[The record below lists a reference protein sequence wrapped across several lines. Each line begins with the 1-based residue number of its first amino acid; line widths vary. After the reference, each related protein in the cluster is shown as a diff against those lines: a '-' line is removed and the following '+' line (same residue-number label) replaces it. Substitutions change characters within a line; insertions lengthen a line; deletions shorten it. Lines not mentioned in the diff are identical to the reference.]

1 MSVCPVGA
9 EEMAGQDSTDIA
21 VSWPFQHIN
30 SFPLNEQKYCQ
41 HKHDKVIE
49 KNSCDARPAKY

>member
-9 EEMAGQDSTDIA
+9 GEMAGQDSTDIA

-49 KNSCDARPAKY
+49 KNKL